1 MPSPLYYFCS
11 LQGTRFPF
19 YFLISLFSP
28 FPLLSTHGLGAG
40 RRLLVVLC
48 CGRGLRLFM
57 FQGISEALSIL
68 SQSHLDIVLL
78 QLKSYTAALLE
89 MNTSPI
95 LNMAQVNMAFQGDG
109 RSSCLLEK
117 PLGEYSS
124 PPPMSQRHSWKRYL
138 FPSLLLWGCY
148 MFLSLVCLSSTITLL
163 VISWY
168 HLFVSFPIWKL

>member
-1 MPSPLYYFCS
+1 
-11 LQGTRFPF
+11 
-19 YFLISLFSP
+19 
-28 FPLLSTHGLGAG
+28 
-40 RRLLVVLC
+40 
-48 CGRGLRLFM
+48 M

-124 PPPMSQRHSWKRYL
+124 LPPHVPEAQLEKVPFSLSSSLGMLYVSLTCVPQFHHNSTSYL
-138 FPSLLLWGCY
+138 LVPSLR
-148 MFLSLVCLSSTITLL
+148 I
-163 VISWY
+163 IS
-168 HLFVSFPIWKL
+168 HLEAVGGKR